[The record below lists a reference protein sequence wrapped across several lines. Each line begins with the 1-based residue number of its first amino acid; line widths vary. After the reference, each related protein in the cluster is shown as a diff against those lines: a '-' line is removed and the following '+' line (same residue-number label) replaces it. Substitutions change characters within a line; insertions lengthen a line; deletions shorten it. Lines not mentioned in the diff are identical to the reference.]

1 MPDALGGP
9 MRFAIAVTSRH
20 RWLFASA
27 LAVPLIVAAVE
38 LWMGRLLLGP
48 DGRFGWW
55 EGNIWSSGQSQRVA
69 DPYTFSH
76 TIHGMAFY
84 AFLWLVARRAPVGR
98 RFIGAILLESAWE
111 VLENSPIIIERYR
124 EATIALGYVGDSV
137 FNSVSDIFFA
147 ALGFLFAWRARPW
160 ITVAV
165 IVAMEVGTLFWMRD
179 NLTLN
184 IVMLVHPI
192 DAIKDWQMAGR
203 PIP

>member
-38 LWMGRLLLGP
+38 LWMGRLPLGP

-84 AFLWLVARRAPVGR
+84 ALLWLVARRAPVGR
-98 RFIGAILLESAWE
+98 RFIGALALEGAWE
-111 VLENSPIIIERYR
+111 ILENSPIIINRYR
-124 EATIALGYVGDSV
+124 EATIALGYVGDSIL
-137 FNSVSDIFFA
+137 NSVCDIGFA
-147 ALGFLFAWRARPW
+147 ALGFLVAWRARVW
-160 ITVAV
+160 ITVLA
-165 IVAMEVGTLFWMRD
+165 IVAMELGTLLLVRD
-179 NLTLN
+179 NLALN
-184 IVMLVHPI
+184 IIMLIHPV
-192 DAIKDWQMAGR
+192 DAIKSWQMAGR
-203 PIP
+203 PMP